1 VIRFGFAITVDKDI
15 FQTSISSYFRA
26 AILHQHI
33 KGPNKTNNNL
43 FMEGV
48 SCFSLNFGNVWQTF

>member
-1 VIRFGFAITVDKDI
+1 MIRFGFAITVDKDI

-43 FMEGV
+43 FMEGI
-48 SCFSLNFGNVWQTF
+48 SCFSLNFGNV